1 MKRIMALLL
10 MLVMLLAGCAP
21 QPTGPAVKTDFNEVT
36 DFSEYWLNPWEN
48 DTDLIRRWAAYAYE
62 NFSISDVKAYH
73 VAGAGSYDMLRGNVV
88 EVLIYH
94 LTIEAEQPI
103 PNAPM
108 DEEGRYLL
116 RAAIAAVGEKGTHVQ
131 AVGVLP
137 NIGHNR
143 NENFGE
149 RLREL
154 LAADE
159 NYAADLLPDTTPAPP
174 EGTKQVVPAELL
186 PDGVL
191 FRNDTELLEDGT
203 TATVCY
209 LPISAEEAK
218 AGVLFWSP
226 EGGSRYVQT
235 DLTVSLYAN
244 GFEKG
249 CWQLGDNM
257 IAINLFSDIKK
268 NRVQLAAVSEEDHSI
283 IKGKVDVYPD
293 GRITAVEENTDMPQL
308 LDEYTSPD
316 GSCTVW
322 HTGEG
327 LMLQSGEMLLKD
339 NLIEGPKNAIWGC
352 HAFVGWLDNSHF
364 VFSRYDKNALTI
376 GVYDVAARRVA
387 TETQT
392 TDYRYLPAD
401 CWDGEILLEINP
413 RIGTPEDPPALL
425 MDASTFETRKLP
437 GLPDNW
443 TGIILQD
450 GYLIG
455 CSYEDNNYCY
465 GLFDIEAEKILY
477 RITLPNTCNILR
489 MDADGMLWRDHKNAF
504 QKETICYWPV
514 TG

>member
-10 MLVMLLAGCAP
+10 MLVMLLAGCTP

-62 NFSISDVKAYH
+62 NFGVSDVKAYH

-94 LTIEAEQPI
+94 LAIAAEQPI
-103 PNAPM
+103 PNTPV

-159 NYAADLLPDTTPAPP
+159 NYAADLLPDTTPASP

-191 FRNDTELLEDGT
+191 LRDDTELLEDGT
-203 TATVCY
+203 TATACY

-257 IAINLFSDIKK
+257 IAINLVSDIKK
-268 NRVQLAAVSEEDHSI
+268 NRVQLMATSEEDHSI
-283 IKGKVDVYPD
+283 IKEKVDVYPD

-322 HTGEG
+322 HTDEG
-327 LMLQSGEMLLKD
+327 LTLQSGEMLLKD
-339 NLIEGPKNAIWGC
+339 NLIVSPKNAIWGC
-352 HAFVGWLDNSHF
+352 HTFVGWLDNSHF
-364 VFSRYDKNALTI
+364 AFSRYDKNALTI

-425 MDASTFETRKLP
+425 MDAATFETRKLP
-437 GLPDNW
+437 GLSDNW
-443 TGIILQD
+443 MGITLQD
-450 GYLIG
+450 GNLIV
-455 CSYEDNNYCY
+455 CSYEDNNCCY

-477 RITLPNTCNILR
+477 QVTLPNTCFLLR
-489 MDADGMLWRDHKNAF
+489 MDADGMLWRDNKTAF
-504 QKETICYWPV
+504 QQMTICYLPV
-514 TG
+514 AQ